1 MLVLFKI
8 DRDYNSAINIL
19 KLVYKAK
26 EVIGM
31 TEDESVVYIGG
42 KPFINYVN
50 AVLIQLSKNGVNNV
64 VVKSRGKF
72 ISKAVDVVEVVRQ
85 RFLQG
90 KVDIHSIKTNSEECM
105 NKENKN
111 TRVSTIDIDLI
122 TV

>member
-42 KPFINYVN
+42 K
-50 AVLIQLSKNGVNNV
+50 SKNGVNNV

-90 KVDIHSIKTNSEECM
+90 KVDIHSIKTNSEEFM